1 MIWDMWKKGFTA
13 WETATAQYVE
23 KVMSNN
29 AVLGT
34 SGAML
39 TAVMK
44 TKAGVDR
51 AMTAW
56 WSTLGLPTRRDQERS
71 LHKLNQL
78 ESRLYDLEEQLVGAR
93 TAPTSAPQAH
103 AED

>member
-13 WETATAQYVE
+13 WETATAQDVE

-29 AVLGT
+29 AVLST

-78 ESRLYDLEEQLVGAR
+78 ESRLYDLEEQLVVAR
-93 TAPTSAPQAH
+93 KA
-103 AED
+103 